1 MDLPFWVYLI
11 VVGIFFSA
19 YMTVKTA
26 KEERELELEWIE
38 KEGEIYMERM
48 EAEKE
53 RRKGENKGEQ
63 SEEKAMG

>member
-1 MDLPFWVYLI
+1 
-11 VVGIFFSA
+11 
-19 YMTVKTA
+19 MTVKTA

-53 RRKGENKGEQ
+53 RRKGENKGEK

>member
-19 YMTVKTA
+19 YMAVKTA

-53 RRKGENKGEQ
+53 RRKGENKGEK

>member
-19 YMTVKTA
+19 YMAVKTA

>member
-53 RRKGENKGEQ
+53 RRKGENKGEK